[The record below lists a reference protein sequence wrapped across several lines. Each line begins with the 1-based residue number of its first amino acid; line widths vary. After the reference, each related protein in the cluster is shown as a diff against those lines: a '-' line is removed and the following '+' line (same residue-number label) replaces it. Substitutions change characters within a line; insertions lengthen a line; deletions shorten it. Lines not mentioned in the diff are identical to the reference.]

1 MGLQHILLK
10 MIISVRPPDR
20 SVPAFFTIFKHHLES
35 REFLPKHRRELKAE
49 ENRHHLYSATFL
61 AAHLT
66 FPLMS
71 VQASAACLL
80 LPHLLLS
87 PAVVFDTMAHF
98 YVVEKHVNER
108 LSAAP
113 SERIKGKRIM
123 REVSYPTSIFYIL
136 NMSLILKK
144 GFAAKPALK
153 KRETWLSLMLTH
165 ST

>member
-1 MGLQHILLK
+1 MGPHPILLK
-10 MIISVRPPDR
+10 RSIISVRASWQKCP
-20 SVPAFFTIFKHHLES
+20 SLFFFTIFKHHLES
-35 REFLPKHRRELKAE
+35 REFHPEHRRELKAE
-49 ENRHHLYSATFL
+49 ENRHHPNYVTFL
-61 AAHLT
+61 VAHLK

-98 YVVEKHVNER
+98 YVVEKYVNER

-144 GFAAKPALK
+144 GLAAKPVLK
-153 KRETWLSLMLTH
+153 KEKLDSA
-165 ST
+165 SC